1 MKFNFFVF
9 YAISSDTD
17 VRGIFPKN
25 YIQIMESYLLK
36 NEYVIKRTEIVDE
49 LTTVLREWGDIFKKF
64 YLVSFFLLF

>member
-1 MKFNFFVF
+1 MFCFSN
-9 YAISSDTD
+9 SD

-64 YLVSFFLLF
+64 YLVSGFFFF